1 MNENLSIEIRQR
13 LSVAFDYPVVFTRG
27 VFDEDNPALAGVIA
41 RGATGSERIRV
52 AVFLD
57 AGLAAAWSDLPAR
70 AAAYLRA
77 RSDRIEP
84 RGEPRVVP
92 GGEAIKND
100 RRRIW
105 RLADDLLREGLD
117 RHACVIIAGG
127 GAVLDAV
134 GFASALP
141 HRGLRVVRLPSTTLA
156 QADSGVGVK
165 NGINWRGVKNAL
177 GVFAPPF
184 AVVNDFSWL
193 STLSDADWMAGVAE
207 AIKVAVIRDAA
218 FFRELNELAPALRRR
233 EAAAME
239 RVVRRCAE
247 LHLTHIRTSGDPFEQ
262 GAARPL
268 DFGHWAAHELESLS
282 KYRVGHG
289 AAVAFGIRLDT
300 LYAHRSGWL
309 DAGAWKAVS
318 DLLDACGFAPWH
330 AVLERSDRSGRP
342 AVLAGIERFRE
353 HLGGRLALTFPRGI
367 GVAFESDAVDDSLM
381 ARCLDELRRRAAR
394 GSGPAIA

>member
-1 MNENLSIEIRQR
+1 M
-13 LSVAFDYPVVFTRG
+13 
-27 VFDEDNPALAGVIA
+27 
-41 RGATGSERIRV
+41 
-52 AVFLD
+52 
-57 AGLAAAWSDLPAR
+57 
-70 AAAYLRA
+70 
-77 RSDRIEP
+77 
-84 RGEPRVVP
+84 
-92 GGEAIKND
+92 
-100 RRRIW
+100 
-105 RLADDLLREGLD
+105 ADDFLREGLD
-117 RHACVIIAGG
+117 RHACVFIAGG

-134 GFASALP
+134 GFAAALP

-184 AVVNDFSWL
+184 AVVNDFNWL
-193 STLSDADWMAGVAE
+193 STLSDADWMGGVAE

-218 FFRELNELAPALRRR
+218 FFRELKELAPALRRR
-233 EAAAME
+233 DAAAME

-247 LHLTHIRTSGDPFEQ
+247 LHLEHIRTSGDPFEQ
-262 GAARPL
+262 GVARPL

-282 KYRVGHG
+282 KHRVGHG

-309 DAGAWKAVS
+309 DAGAWESVS
-318 DLLDACGFAPWH
+318 GLLDACGFSPWH
-330 AVLERSDRSGRP
+330 AALERSDRSGRP

-367 GVAFESDAVDDSLM
+367 GVAFETDAVDDNLM
-381 ARCLDELRRRAAR
+381 ARCLDELRTHAAR
-394 GSGPAIA
+394 KDGPAIA